1 MSDCPNSRHLLIT
14 RPEVLKARIG
24 SAYSKIPEWF
34 RCDVVVPFV
43 ITRLALLLVGWLGF
57 RLLPLSVAFP
67 SAWEIGPDG
76 NKRAVVDHISPTSHP
91 WVNMLSRWDAGW
103 YVEIARDGYRY
114 EQGSPSNA
122 AFFPLYPLL
131 IRAIHALLLLPAND
145 YWWLV
150 IAIAIS
156 NVALLIGVT
165 YFRALLAMDF
175 GEDLISRTITYLLIF
190 PTTFFF
196 SGVYS
201 ESLFLAL
208 TVAAFYYART
218 NRWPLAC
225 ILAALASLTRS
236 QGMIIALPLLIEYFR
251 DRNFSLR
258 KIGWNIAAFALFPA
272 ALFAFALFLK
282 LKFGSWTVVFDVQN
296 TWGRHLMWPW
306 HPLAWFLRHAP
317 TLSLEHHDKLD
328 FCFLLL
334 LLGAAIAGL
343 RRLRVSYSVYIWTAV
358 VFFSCWGVLGSI
370 PRFDL
375 VIFPL
380 FVVLALM
387 GARSRVF
394 HLGYVVA
401 SSMLAALFMVM
412 HSQWNWVA

>member
-1 MSDCPNSRHLLIT
+1 LIT

-24 SAYSKIPEWF
+24 SAFSKIPKWF
-34 RCDVVVPFV
+34 TCEVVVPFV

-57 RLLPLSVAFP
+57 RLLPLPVAFP
-67 SAWEIGPDG
+67 SAWEIGPDS
-76 NKRAVVDHISPTSHP
+76 NRHAVVDHISPTSHP
-91 WVNMLSRWDAGW
+91 WVNMLSRWDAVW

-114 EQGSPSNA
+114 DPGFPSNA

-150 IAIAIS
+150 IAIALS
-156 NVALLIGVT
+156 NVALLIGLT
-165 YFRALLAMDF
+165 YLRALLAMDF
-175 GEDLISRTITYLLIF
+175 DEYPAPRTITYLLIF

-196 SGVYS
+196 SGAYS

-208 TVAAFYYART
+208 TVAAFYYARS
-218 NRWPLAC
+218 NRWLLAC
-225 ILAALASLTRS
+225 ILA
-236 QGMIIALPLLIEYFR
+236 EYLHE
-251 DRNFSLR
+251 RNFSLR
-258 KIGWNIAAFALFPA
+258 KVGWNITAFALIPA
-272 ALFAFALFLK
+272 ALFAFALYLK
-282 LKFGSWTVVFDVQN
+282 LKFGSWTVMLDVQRI
-296 TWGRHLMWPW
+296 WERHLMWPW

-317 TLSLEHHDKLD
+317 PLSPEHHDKLD
-328 FCFLLL
+328 FGFLLI

-343 RRLRVSYSVYIWTAV
+343 RRLRISYSAYIWTAV
-358 VFFSCWGVLGSI
+358 VFFSCWGMLGSI

-380 FVVLALM
+380 FIVLALI
-387 GARSRVF
+387 GARSRAF

>member
-14 RPEVLKARIG
+14 RPDVLKARIG
-24 SAYSKIPEWF
+24 PAFSNIPKWF
-34 RCDVVVPFV
+34 TCEVIVPFV

-57 RLLPLSVAFP
+57 RLLPLPVAFP

-76 NKRAVVDHISPTSHP
+76 SRHAVVDHISPTSHP
-91 WVNMLSRWDAGW
+91 WINMLSRWDAGW
-103 YVEIARDGYRY
+103 YLEIARDGYRY
-114 EQGSPSNA
+114 EPGVPSNA

-131 IRAIHALLLLPAND
+131 IRAVHALLLLPEND

-156 NVALLIGVT
+156 NVALLIALT

-218 NRWPLAC
+218 NRWLLAC
-225 ILAALASLTRS
+225 ILAALATLTRS
-236 QGMIIALPLLIEYFR
+236 QGMILALPLLIEYFR
-251 DRNFSLR
+251 ERNFSLR
-258 KIGWNIAAFALFPA
+258 KVGWDIAAFALIPA

-282 LKFGSWTVVFDVQN
+282 LKFGSWTVMFDVQN

-306 HPLAWFLRHAP
+306 HPLAWFLRYAP
-317 TLSLEHHDKLD
+317 PLSPEHHDKLD
-328 FCFLLL
+328 FGFLLVP
-334 LLGAAIAGL
+334 LGAAIAGL
-343 RRLRVSYSVYIWTAV
+343 TRLRISYSAYIWTSV
-358 VFFSCWGVLGSI
+358 GFFSCWGMLGSI

-380 FVVLALM
+380 FIVLALF
-387 GARSRVF
+387 GARSRAF

-412 HSQWNWVA
+412 YSQWNWVA